1 MSMKA
6 LFLVDIQN
14 DFCPAGA
21 LAVARGDE
29 VVPVANEL
37 IGWFSSRGLPV
48 LASRDWHPEGH
59 CSFASRYPGHVI
71 GDIIDIDGI
80 TQVLWP
86 DHCVQG
92 GSGAEFHPVLDA
104 AHIGRVFDKGCDAGV
119 DSYSAF
125 FDNAHLH
132 DTGLDAY
139 LRAQDVD
146 ELYVCGLATDY
157 CVKHTVLDALALG
170 YRVTLMVD
178 GCRAVDASP
187 GDGARAIAEME
198 AAGCVVRQGSTI

>member
-1 MSMKA
+1 MRW
-6 LFLVDIQN
+6 L
-14 DFCPAGA
+14 
-21 LAVARGDE
+21 GDE
-29 VVPVANEL
+29 EDVWGFIFAAAKIVL
-37 IGWFSSRGLPV
+37 IVV
-48 LASRDWHPEGH
+48 LAAGYCDTSSQVNALEARVKDLSARLEAHASEGRNILVSGKVELVH
-59 CSFASRYPGHVI
+59 GRPG
-71 GDIIDIDGI
+71 
-80 TQVLWP
+80 
-86 DHCVQG
+86 
-92 GSGAEFHPVLDA
+92 
-104 AHIGRVFDKGCDAGV
+104 AHDKGCDAEV

-132 DTGLDAY
+132 DTGLDAH
-139 LRAQDVD
+139 LRAQGID